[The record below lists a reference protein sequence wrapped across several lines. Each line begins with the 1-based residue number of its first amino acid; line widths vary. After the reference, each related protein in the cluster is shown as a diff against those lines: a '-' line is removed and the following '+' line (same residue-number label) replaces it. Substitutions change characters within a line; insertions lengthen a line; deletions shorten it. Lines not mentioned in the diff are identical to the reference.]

1 MTPTTIEPMNADGV
15 KSEALAWPD
24 RARATLV
31 TDGVTYTAAAELL
44 KGIKALRQK
53 IGETFGPHI
62 KRAFDAHRA
71 LCKEKQDAE
80 APLSEAET
88 ILKRA
93 LVAYDDAQER
103 IRRAEEQRLR
113 EEARRQEEQRRLEE
127 AAALELQAAET
138 DDELLRAEA
147 EEMFAAPI
155 QTPTVVVA
163 KSTPKVSGVSFREV
177 WKFRIVD
184 SSKVPDQ
191 YKKVDEIKIGGVV
204 RALKGGA
211 RIAGVEVYPEKIAA
225 STR

>member
-1 MTPTTIEPMNADGV
+1 MTPTTMAPMNADGV

-24 RARATLV
+24 RARATAV
-31 TDGVTYTAAAELL
+31 TDGATYTAAAELL

-127 AAALELQAAET
+127 AAALELQASET
-138 DDELLRAEA
+138 EDELLRAEA
-147 EEMFAAPI
+147 EELFAAPI
-155 QTPTVVVA
+155 QAPAVVVA

-184 SSKVPDQ
+184 ASKVPDQ